1 MSQLKI
7 YNLNELIAIKQDQ
20 LEVNSQDKWPN
31 LLQLVNTQEWWS
43 KNAFHSLINGVK
55 LCLTIDTYS
64 LFINI
69 SEIH

>member
-7 YNLNELIAIKQDQ
+7 YNFIELIAIKQDQ
-20 LEVNSQDKWPN
+20 LEVNSQDKCPN
-31 LLQLVNTQEWWS
+31 LLQLVNAQEWWS

-64 LFINI
+64 LFINNC
-69 SEIH
+69 EIH